1 MELAPFGRAFLVFAL
16 LFSGSV
22 HGRQSEPNG
31 VVQTP
36 RPEGKPSGQAR
47 IKGACG
53 PCCGKNPAAEARATQ
68 GISAANPANPYVG
81 KDRYENVVIREGT
94 LFYSLTPGS
103 SPGFAV
109 SYPTLEKAGG
119 SLINYYE
126 LVQVTTDPGK
136 DAAGLPRSLRD
147 KLRVFRVTQNICAAR
162 GKALANPQFG
172 RGGGTQY
179 YLSPSDAAKISAGGI
194 RPI

>member
-1 MELAPFGRAFLVFAL
+1 MELAWFGRAALAFAL
-16 LFSGSV
+16 LFSSPL
-22 HGRQSEPNG
+22 HGRQSEPDS
-31 VVQTP
+31 VVS
-36 RPEGKPSGQAR
+36 RPHGPAR
-47 IKGACG
+47 SKGACG

-81 KDRYENVVIREGT
+81 KDRYDNVVVREGT

-119 SLINYYE
+119 SLTTYYE

-147 KLRVFRVTQNICAAR
+147 KVRVFRVTEHICAAR

-179 YLSPSDAAKISAGGI
+179 YLSPADAAKLSPERI

>member
-1 MELAPFGRAFLVFAL
+1 MELAWFGRATLAFAL
-16 LFSGSV
+16 LSSSPL
-22 HGRQSEPNG
+22 HGQQTEPNL
-31 VVQTP
+31 
-36 RPEGKPSGQAR
+36 RPALEPQGAARGKAR
-47 IKGACG
+47 CG
-53 PCCGKNPAAEARATQ
+53 PCCGKNPAAQARATQ
-68 GISAANPANPYVG
+68 GVSAANPANPYVG
-81 KDRYENVVIREGT
+81 KDRYDNVVVWQGT

-109 SYPTLEKAGG
+109 TYPTLEKAGG
-119 SLINYYE
+119 SLAAYYA

-147 KLRVFRVTQNICAAR
+147 RVRAFRVTENICAAR

-172 RGGGTQY
+172 RGGGIQY
-179 YLSPSDAAKISAGGI
+179 YLSPDDAGRLIPERI

>member
-1 MELAPFGRAFLVFAL
+1 MELAWFGRAALAFAL
-16 LFSGSV
+16 LFSSPL
-22 HGRQSEPNG
+22 HGRQSEPDRA
-31 VVQTP
+31 VS
-36 RPEGKPSGQAR
+36 KPHGPAR
-47 IKGACG
+47 SKGACG

-68 GISAANPANPYVG
+68 GIAAANPANPYVG
-81 KDRYENVVIREGT
+81 KDRYDNVVVREGT

-103 SPGFAV
+103 PPGFAV

-119 SLINYYE
+119 SLTTYYE

-147 KLRVFRVTQNICAAR
+147 KVRVFRVTEHICAAR

-179 YLSPSDAAKISAGGI
+179 YLSPADAAKLSPERV

>member
-1 MELAPFGRAFLVFAL
+1 MDVMELACVGRVTLAIAL
-16 LFSGSV
+16 LFSSPV
-22 HGRQSEPNG
+22 HGHQSEPNS
-31 VVQTP
+31 VV
-36 RPEGKPSGQAR
+36 KNLDK
-47 IKGACG
+47 KGACG
-53 PCCGKNPAAEARATQ
+53 PCCGKDLAAEARATQ

-81 KDRYENVVIREGT
+81 KDRYDNVVVREGT

-119 SLINYYE
+119 SLTSYYA

-147 KLRVFRVTQNICAAR
+147 KVRAFRVRENICVAR

-179 YLSPSDAAKISAGGI
+179 YFSPSDATKLDPERI

>member
-1 MELAPFGRAFLVFAL
+1 MKLAPFARATLAFAL
-16 LFSGSV
+16 LLSSPV
-22 HGRQSEPNG
+22 HGQQSEPG
-31 VVQTP
+31 RVVA
-36 RPEGKPSGQAR
+36 KPHRALKPQ
-47 IKGACG
+47 GACG

-81 KDRYENVVIREGT
+81 KDRYDNVVVREGT
-94 LFYSLTPGS
+94 LFYSLTPGA

-119 SLINYYE
+119 SLTTYYA
-126 LVQVTTDPGK
+126 LVQVTTEPGK
-136 DAAGLPRSLRD
+136 DSAGLPRALRD
-147 KLRVFRVTQNICAAR
+147 RVRAFRVTENICAAR

-172 RGGGTQY
+172 RGGGIQY
-179 YLSPSDAAKISAGGI
+179 YLSPADAAKLSPERV

>member
-1 MELAPFGRAFLVFAL
+1 M
-16 LFSGSV
+16 
-22 HGRQSEPNG
+22 
-31 VVQTP
+31 
-36 RPEGKPSGQAR
+36 
-47 IKGACG
+47 
-53 PCCGKNPAAEARATQ
+53 
-68 GISAANPANPYVG
+68 
-81 KDRYENVVIREGT
+81 IREGT

-119 SLINYYE
+119 SLMNYYE